1 MRSRTTTWFETKIR
15 YTKTHEDGRQKPVTE
30 QYVVDALSFS
40 EAEAAIFE
48 EMKDCI
54 NSDYKITDIRPA
66 AFHEIFFSDL
76 DKDDRWYKAKLQFVT
91 IDEKTE
97 KEKRTNIIYLVQSAT
112 LNGAVKNIDE
122 IMGGT
127 TINYTLVSI
136 NETSI
141 MDVFEHDLK
150 SKDRG
155 LHSENSVPEYMSNGS
170 MSKEVE

>member
-76 DKDDRWYKAKLQFVT
+76 DEDDRWYKAKLQFVT

-155 LHSENSVPEYMSNGS
+155 LQSENSVPEYMSNGS
-170 MSKEVE
+170 MSKEV

>member
-15 YTKTHEDGRQKPVTE
+15 YTKIHEDGRQKPVTE

-66 AFHEIFFSDL
+66 VFHEIFFSDL

-150 SKDRG
+150 SKDRE
-155 LHSENSVPEYMSNGS
+155 LHLENSVPEYMSNGS
-170 MSKEVE
+170 MSKEV

>member
-54 NSDYKITDIRPA
+54 NSDYKITDIRSA

-127 TINYTLVSI
+127 TINYALVSI

-150 SKDRG
+150 SKDRE
-155 LHSENSVPEYMSNGS
+155 LHLENSVPEYMSNGS
-170 MSKEVE
+170 MSKEV